1 MRGVALSLAVV
12 LFTFLTP
19 RYAAAQADRIP
30 FLSEKLRDPDFRVR
44 TNAALAL
51 GAVDSENAVGPL
63 CGALGDSVDVVRQA
77 SAAGL
82 QRLARKSAVG
92 CLTDRSR
99 VESNESVKGQIAKA
113 LAALGTAGGGD
124 TPPPSGGPSTTPK
137 DNANAK
143 YYVQIAQVTN
153 GTDRNAKEIDSL
165 VRGAVMA
172 KLDSLG
178 VYQVA
183 PPTETIAGAKTA
195 MAKRKLKSGFY
206 LTINVQPMQY
216 GSGISAVV
224 SVAISSYPGKSL
236 KATLSGNSSGGGK
249 KGDTSSENQVIDR
262 AAQSAIGTF
271 AQNVEALL

>member
-1 MRGVALSLAVV
+1 MAVV

-19 RYAAAQADRIP
+19 RPAAAQAERIP

-51 GAVDSENAVGPL
+51 GAVDSENAVAPL

-82 QRLARKSAVG
+82 QRLNRKTALP
-92 CLTDRSR
+92 CLTERSR
-99 VESNESVKGQIAKA
+99 VESKDAVKGQIAKA
-113 LAALGTAGGGD
+113 LAAIGAAGGEA
-124 TPPPSGGPSTTPK
+124 PPPSGGPSTTPK

-143 YYVQIAQVTN
+143 YYVQIAQVAN
-153 GTDRNAKEIDSL
+153 GTDRNAKDIDAV
-165 VRGAVMA
+165 VRGAIMS

-178 VYQVA
+178 VYQIA
-183 PPTETIAGAKTA
+183 PPAESIASAKSA
-195 MAKRKLKSGFY
+195 MQKRKLKSGFY

-216 GSGISAVV
+216 ASGVSAVV

-249 KGDTSSENQVIDR
+249 KGDTSSEDQVIDR
-262 AAQSAIGTF
+262 ATQSAIGTF
-271 AQNVEALL
+271 AQNVDALL